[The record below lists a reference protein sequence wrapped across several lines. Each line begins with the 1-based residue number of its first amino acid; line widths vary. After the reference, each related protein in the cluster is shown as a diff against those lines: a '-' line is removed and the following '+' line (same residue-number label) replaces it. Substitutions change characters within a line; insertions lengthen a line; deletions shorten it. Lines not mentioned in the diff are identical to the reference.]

1 MKRKAVL
8 LMLGITLILGSYS
21 PTLAEEMVPDGID
34 ISDEE
39 NDEIS
44 NSIVLGEN
52 GFSGEESISSESGFS
67 DEISSFEEEGFTD
80 EILSSEENGFSDT
93 EADQKN
99 PSADAST
106 EDFPTEISDDASE
119 VTLMVVDGCD
129 ITEELNRVL
138 KVMGQRASDENPCKV
153 VIPPGS
159 YKITGTIH
167 MYSNLTLYAEGAVLT
182 KTSTTK
188 HILLRLGE
196 EVTSQ
201 GGYDGYR
208 NVIIEGGTWDC
219 NYMNVEEKET
229 GSGFV
234 GFRIGHARNVIVKNV
249 TFLNNLKSHFLEI
262 AGVRD
267 VVVTGCTF
275 RGYWEGYEAGG
286 QECIQLDACLDYIFP
301 GYQPFDGAVCENV
314 RIEGNTFENVFAGVG
329 SHSMIF
335 DRPYKHI
342 IVRQNTFR
350 NIKKRAVWFL
360 NYTDSVVEDNVM
372 ENVGGGVLVSNLFLS
387 NTHLS
392 PDQNAGTDGNH
403 QSGEI
408 TVQRNQISISDT
420 SSINGTAWKGYG
432 ILVEGSKIQD
442 GEKADARGVPAGI
455 YRENNVSVLEN
466 TITGPGRGIQ
476 LYLAKNCVVSGNQ
489 LALQRSASFSNIG
502 ICIAGASENEIRG
515 NQVSGCKNVGIYIYN
530 GGTKV
535 SIPSEKNQIVQNTI
549 SNTGGDG
556 ILTDSESTGTVVSG
570 NQILSG
576 QKNGIYLRNSKNCQL
591 TGNLVSGSRLDG
603 IILENLG
610 NPSVKS
616 NTVSKSGGRG
626 IIAVNSTVRALA
638 GNTITDNRKCGLY
651 ITDSKLAGYRKNKLQ
666 NNNSSYGIYAKRSGG
681 VISVKMPRNSQIT
694 RKTVKIKGTAQG
706 GKNLTV
712 YAILQKGN
720 RKIGRGTVQGG
731 KNYVISVK
739 KQKKGTRLLF
749 VLKDRYGNICYQ
761 IQKVK

>member
-1 MKRKAVL
+1 MRKKAVIL
-8 LMLGITLILGSYS
+8 ILGITLILGGYV
-21 PTLAEEMVPDGID
+21 PTQAEEMAFDGTD
-34 ISDEE
+34 ISEEFSDEE
-39 NDEIS
+39 TAVEEDELS
-44 NSIVLGEN
+44 GADVSEED
-52 GFSGEESISSESGFS
+52 GFSGEESLSEEGFS
-67 DEISSFEEEGFTD
+67 DEIA
-80 EILSSEENGFSDT
+80 LHEENAFSDRAT
-93 EADQKN
+93 D
-99 PSADAST
+99 SWTSST
-106 EDFPTEISDDASE
+106 EKADSQENFSTAIPDDVSE
-119 VTLMVVDGCD
+119 VTLTVENGCD

-153 VIPPGS
+153 VIPPGN
-159 YKITGTIH
+159 YNITGTIH

-182 KTSTTK
+182 KTSTNK
-188 HILLRLGE
+188 HILLRLGD

-201 GGYDGYR
+201 GGYEGYR
-208 NVIIEGGTWDC
+208 NIIIEGGTWDC

-267 VVVTGCTF
+267 VVVMGCTF

-301 GYQPFDGAVCENV
+301 GYQPFDGAICENV

-342 IVRQNTFR
+342 VVRQNTFR

-387 NTHLS
+387 NTHLA
-392 PDQNAGTDGNH
+392 PDQEAGAEGNH
-403 QSGEI
+403 QEAEI
-408 TVQRNQISISDT
+408 TVQRNQISISNT
-420 SSINGTAWKGYG
+420 SSINGSAWKGYG
-432 ILVEGSKIQD
+432 ILVEGSKIKE
-442 GEKADARGVPAGI
+442 GEKADARGVPAGL
-455 YRENNVSVLEN
+455 YRESKVSVLDN
-466 TITGPGRGIQ
+466 TITGSGRGIQ
-476 LYLAKNCVVSGNQ
+476 LYLAQNCVVSGNN
-489 LALQRSASFSNIG
+489 LALKRTSSFSNIG
-502 ICIAGASENEIRG
+502 ICLAGASQNEIRG

-530 GGTKV
+530 GGT
-535 SIPSEKNQIVQNTI
+535 SISVPSEKNQIVQNTI

-556 ILTDSESTGTVVSG
+556 ILADAGSTGTVISQ
-570 NQILSG
+570 NQVLSG
-576 QKNGIYLRNSKNCQL
+576 KKNGIYLRNSKKCQL

-626 IIAVNSTVRALA
+626 IVTANSTVRALA

-651 ITDSKLAGYRKNKLQ
+651 VIDSKLAGYRKNKLQ
-666 NNNSSYGIYAKRSGG
+666 NNNSSYGIYAKRSSGI
-681 VISVKMPRNSQIT
+681 ISVKLPKNSAIT
-694 RKTVKIKGTAQG
+694 RKTVKITGTAKG
-706 GKNLTV
+706 GKSLTV

-720 RKIGRGTVQGG
+720 RKIGRSAVQGG
-731 KNYVISVK
+731 EKYSVSVK

-749 VLKDRYGNICYQ
+749 VLKDRYGNACYQ